1 MPENESRVRQ
11 VSASP
16 PTCVALS
23 RARSYFR
30 DFGPYGG
37 ETSRGVSIP
46 LVRPA
51 PGLGTGRPL
60 WVHAP
65 APTEAP
71 RATGTDYATS
81 LMALSFALS
90 FANVVARIEWYE
102 RPLHAGEHV
111 LSPSNPVIPEV

>member
-1 MPENESRVRQ
+1 MG
-11 VSASP
+11 
-16 PTCVALS
+16 TH
-23 RARSYFR
+23 
-30 DFGPYGG
+30 
-37 ETSRGVSIP
+37 P
-46 LVRPA
+46 LIRTA
-51 PGLGTGRPL
+51 PGLGTERPL

-111 LSPSNPVIPEV
+111 LSPSNPVIPEVIATRDRLAVARLTSGGASRPVSLPMSDGENSGPP